1 MRRGGS
7 LFLLLLM
14 LLFLPGLAC
23 GMGFALVAGDALDRD
38 INTVAVGVRDLMH
51 YVGLMLL
58 LVGIAAVLAALGW
71 SVHRLVDTFYGMED
85 RLVDPRTGMGVIVR
99 KQGPRKF
106 IAFVPHRTPGPV
118 LHVEG
123 DNAFAPPVT
132 DDRDL
137 LHLSVEQGGHVDAV
151 RAAAGGRPAS
161 TQVFM
166 PPTSAPPPPTEPRI
180 VDAVDIEDAP
190 IVRPSIVPGDEE
202 EVL

>member
-1 MRRGGS
+1 MRRLS
-7 LFLLLLM
+7 AFLFLLL
-14 LLFLPGLAC
+14 LLFLPGLTC
-23 GMGFALVAGDALDRD
+23 GMGFALVAGDALDRG
-38 INTVAVGVRDLMH
+38 INTVAVGVRDFMH
-51 YVGLMLL
+51 YVGLTLL
-58 LVGIAAVLAALGW
+58 LIGISAVLIALGW
-71 SVHRLVDTFYGMED
+71 GIHRLVDTFYGTEE
-85 RLVDPRTGMGVIVR
+85 RLVDPRTGMGILVR
-99 KQGPRKF
+99 KQGPHKF
-106 IAFVPHRTPGPV
+106 TAFVPHRTPGPV

-123 DNAFAPPVT
+123 DNAFAPSVT

-180 VDAVDIEDAP
+180 VDAVDIDGVP
-190 IVRPSIVPGDEE
+190 IIRPSIVPDDEE